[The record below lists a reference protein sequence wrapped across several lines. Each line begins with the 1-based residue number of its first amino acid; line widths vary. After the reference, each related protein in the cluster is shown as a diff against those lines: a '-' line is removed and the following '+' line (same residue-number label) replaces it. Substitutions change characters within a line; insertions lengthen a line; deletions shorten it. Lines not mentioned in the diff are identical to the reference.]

1 MPHQSKVATLRTW
14 LSVFALAFVAAAAAP
29 AADDKAADK
38 AGGADADNA
47 ALQGTWQTV
56 ASEVNGEKEAEDRSK
71 QYQVV
76 LEGDKM
82 TITRGGETV
91 MKGSYKLDAA
101 QTPRQLDLKIEE
113 NPNDADAVGKTLEGI
128 YEVKGEDLKWCF
140 ALPDRERP
148 KAFKTEADSGQVFAT
163 LKKEKK

>member
-1 MPHQSKVATLRTW
+1 MRSKGI
-14 LSVFALAFVAAAAAP
+14 SAAILLVGLVTAWASA
-29 AADDKAADK
+29 AADDKP
-38 AGGADADNA
+38 ADADKA

-82 TITRGGETV
+82 TITREGNTV

-101 QTPRQLDLKIEE
+101 QTPRRLDLKIVE

>member
-1 MPHQSKVATLRTW
+1 MRARIGFHVAMLAVLA
-14 LSVFALAFVAAAAAP
+14 LSAG
-29 AADDKAADK
+29 AADDKPGDK
-38 AGGADADNA
+38 PGGADADKA

-82 TITRGGETV
+82 TITRDGQTV

-101 QTPRQLDLKIEE
+101 QTPRRLDLKIEE

-140 ALPDRERP
+140 AMPDRERP